1 MNLTQTVKGGV
12 DKVRTYWRTPP
23 KGRYMNYREIAAYS
37 GGGIGAYMIITL
49 GNACLL
55 AMGNT
60 LISSTL
66 GVGPTDMYFLYI
78 VAVLVNIPFTGIR
91 AAIIDNT
98 RNKAGKYRPYIVRMA
113 IPSAIICNLI
123 VWFPY
128 DKLHLIVGEG
138 EVFGREKDYVAKCA
152 IILVLNILLNFIY
165 YFFYD
170 GYENLIH
177 VLSPNT
183 QERTD
188 VASIKSV
195 VYSFAPTIVNLFTPV
210 IAQNLFHT
218 NTTDI
223 RVYRF
228 LYPILAVGG
237 ILLCIIVYKYT
248 EEKIVQARTHVVQIK
263 FTDALRAVAK
273 NKYFWIIS
281 LAGWIGFLESA
292 YANILNWLYNY
303 GGACSGNVYGL
314 VVTLYGN
321 ASLWG
326 MIAAPF
332 CIRKWGKKAVLVVTN
347 IMNVCFILMMLPF
360 TKEINNLTIWL
371 VMGCLYLNALM
382 GSFAHILNPAIQADI
397 RDYQQYQT
405 GERIDGMFSA
415 VATIG
420 TIITLGTSAVLPVIY
435 ERGGITEAKAKV
447 VTANPEVLNRVLG
460 DGKTVGQILAEQLE
474 KGQNNYANPYSAL
487 YDLDIFL
494 PLIHALII
502 IAAVGAFMNVIP
514 FFWYDFDEIK
524 QKSIIRVLKVRA
536 LFEDFGNGIIN
547 DGQLVEGVDII
558 RNAREMAD
566 KTPKFTNKKDYKSIK
581 DKAERKKAME
591 LDEEIIISK
600 FVCDELDKFST
611 DAFKYQLKVQQEIYN
626 IGLNGLKLMDLDK
639 INEELEAAKAMPKS
653 TKEEKELRKFTLE
666 VARNKKSACKAL
678 NKYFANQ
685 ELVQPDF
692 AELERIFDAEDECN
706 AKLKELYLAL
716 KDAKKAKDGTA
727 KSIKA
732 DIKAYEAKK
741 KEIHNASKIEMDRHA
756 YFARAAKP
764 YLDAEKLVKQ
774 EENYKH
780 LDDISKLY
788 EESKARYEQAMAE
801 AEEKARREKEEADA
815 YAAQLKAEKAAMKAG
830 TMLTNKEKVKK
841 IQIYLF
847 LRNSGQITQEEY
859 QEKVN
864 NLFK

>member
-1 MNLTQTVKGGV
+1 MDVKEKVVDTVG
-12 DKVRTYWRTPP
+12 KVKTYWKTPP
-23 KGRYMNYREIAAYS
+23 KGRYMNFREIAAYS

-66 GVGPTDMYFLYI
+66 GVGATDMYLLYVI
-78 VAVLVNIPFTGIR
+78 AILINIPFTGIR
-91 AAIIDNT
+91 ATIIDNT
-98 RNKAGKYRPYIVRMA
+98 RNKAGKYRPYIVTMA
-113 IPSAIICNLI
+113 IPTAIICNLI

-128 DKLHLIVGEG
+128 DKLSLIVGNG
-138 EVFGREKDYVAKCA
+138 QIFGRDADYVAKCA
-152 IILVLNILLNFIY
+152 LILVLNIALNFIY

-195 VYSFAPTIVNLFTPV
+195 VYSFAPTIVNLFTPI
-210 IAQNLFHT
+210 IAKNLFHT

-228 LYPILAVGG
+228 LYPILAVLG
-237 ILLCIIVYKYT
+237 ILLCIVVYKYT

-292 YANILNWLYNY
+292 YSNILNWLYNY

-332 CIRKWGKKAVLVVTN
+332 CIRKWGKKSVLVVTN
-347 IMNVCFILMMLPF
+347 IMNVAFILMMLPF
-360 TKEINNLTIWL
+360 TQEMNNLTIWL
-371 VMGCLYLNALM
+371 VLGCLYLNALM

-435 ERGGITEAKAKV
+435 ERGGITAEMAKK
-447 VTANPEVLNRVLG
+447 VTADPNVLNRVLG
-460 DGKTVGQILAEQLE
+460 DGKTVGQILAEQLAV
-474 KGQNNYANPYSAL
+474 GQDNYANPYSAL
-487 YDLDIFL
+487 YDLDIFI
-494 PLIHALII
+494 PLMHALII

-514 FFWYDFDEIK
+514 YFWYDFNERK
-524 QKSIIRVLKVRA
+524 QQSVVRVLKVRA
-536 LFEDFGNGIIN
+536 MYEDHGNGALK
-547 DGQLVEGVDII
+547 DEDLVEGVDII
-558 RNAREMAD
+558 RTSREMALE
-566 KTPKFTNKKDYKSIK
+566 TPKVLDKKSYKGIS
-581 DKAERKKAME
+581 DKEQKKIAKKAYNA
-591 LDEEIIISK
+591 DKQFNEEIEIAK
-600 FVCDELDKFST
+600 FVCAELDKYSNPVYYAQLEQSRKVFS
-611 DAFKYQLKVQQEIYN
+611 A
-626 IGLNGLKLMDLDK
+626 GLHGLLDMN
-639 INEELEAAKAMPKS
+639 INEINAEISAAKAMSK
-653 TKEEKELRKFTLE
+653 TDDAAKE
-666 VARNKKSACKAL
+666 ARSKAIEIAKNKKLAFKEIRK
-678 NKYFANQ
+678 NFRNP
-685 ELVQPDF
+685 EDFVQPDF
-692 AELERIFDAEDECN
+692 ADLEKYFDEEDECDEI
-706 AKLKELYLAL
+706 LKKLYLEKAAAKKSKDNVRLGEL
-716 KDAKKAKDGTA
+716 KDE
-727 KSIKA
+727 IKA
-732 DIKAYEAKK
+732 IETKRKLARDNSK
-741 KEIHNASKIEMDRHA
+741 KEMDKHA
-756 YFARAAKP
+756 KFNRAAKP
-764 YLDAEKLVKQ
+764 YLDAEKMVHQ
-774 EENYKH
+774 YENYQH
-780 LDDISKLY
+780 FDEIAVDY
-788 EESKARYEQAMAE
+788 EEAKQRVEAKRAADEAERLAKE
-801 AEEKARREKEEADA
+801 AEEKAFRE
-815 YAAQLKAEKAAMKAG
+815 QLKAQ
-830 TMLTNKEKVKK
+830 KK
-841 IQIYLF
+841 
-847 LRNSGQITQEEY
+847 S
-859 QEKVN
+859 K
-864 NLFK
+864 K

>member
-1 MNLTQTVKGGV
+1 MNLTQTVKNGV
-12 DKVRTYWRTPP
+12 DMVRTHWKTPP

-37 GGGIGAYMIITL
+37 GGGIGAYMVITL

-55 AMGNT
+55 SMGNT

-66 GVGPTDMYFLYI
+66 GVGATDMYLLYVI
-78 VAVLVNIPFTGIR
+78 AILINIPFTGLR
-91 AAIIDNT
+91 ANIIDNT
-98 RNKAGKYRPYIVRMA
+98 RNKAGKYRPYIVTMA

-128 DKLHLIVGEG
+128 DKLSYVVGEG
-138 EVFGREKDYVAKCA
+138 MIFGREKDYVAKCA
-152 IILVLNILLNFIY
+152 LILILNIALNFIY

-195 VYSFAPTIVNLFTPV
+195 VYSFAPTIVNLFTPI

-237 ILLCIIVYKYT
+237 VLLCIIVYKYT

-263 FTDALRAVAK
+263 FSDALRAVAK

-360 TKEINNLTIWL
+360 TQEINNLTIWL

-435 ERGGITEAKAKV
+435 EKGGITAEMAKK
-447 VTANPEVLNRVLG
+447 VTADPEVLNRLLG
-460 DGKTVGQILAEQLE
+460 DGKTVGQILTEQME
-474 KGQNNYANPYSAL
+474 AGQNNYANPYSAL

-494 PLIHALII
+494 PLMHALII

-514 FFWYDFDEIK
+514 FFWYDFDERK
-524 QKSIIRVLKVRA
+524 QKSVIRVLQVRA
-536 LFEDFGNGIIN
+536 LFEDFGNGIVD
-547 DGQLVEGVDII
+547 DGKLVEGIDII
-558 RNAREMAD
+558 RNAREMATKQPKVLD
-566 KTPKFTNKKDYKSIK
+566 KKSYKSIK
-581 DKAERKKAME
+581 DKAAKKAAKKAYKE
-591 LDEEIIISK
+591 AFEFNEEIEISK
-600 FVCDELDKFST
+600 FVCEELDKFST
-611 DAFKYQLKVQQEIYN
+611 DTLKYQYNVQKGIYDA
-626 IGLNGLKLMDLDK
+626 GLNTLKFMNADEIK
-639 INEELEAAKAMPKS
+639 NEIAAAKAMPQA
-653 TKEEKELRKFTLE
+653 TKEEKAMRKFALE
-666 VARNKKSACKAL
+666 VARSKKSALKAL
-678 NKYFANQ
+678 NKHFANA
-685 ELVQPDF
+685 ELVKPDF
-692 AELERIFDAEDECN
+692 TELEKLFDIEDACDD
-706 AKLKELYLAL
+706 KLKALYLDL
-716 KDAKKAKDGTA
+716 RDAKKAKDSAKA

-741 KEIHNASKIEMDRHA
+741 AEAKKASKAEMDKHA

-780 LDDISKLY
+780 LDDISDMY
-788 EESKARYEQAMAE
+788 DEAKARYEAKLAEDEATALKEKAE
-801 AEEKARREKEEADA
+801 AEA
-815 YAAQLKAEKAAMKAG
+815 YAAQLKAEKAAKKAA
-830 TMLTNKEKVKK
+830 KK
-841 IQIYLF
+841 
-847 LRNSGQITQEEY
+847 R
-859 QEKVN
+859 
-864 NLFK
+864 